1 MFLAN
6 LLIAL
11 RESLEA
17 ALVVGIIAAYLVK
30 AERRDVFPKLWL
42 GVGLAALLPLAL
54 GAVLTWGPQTLTFQA
69 QEIIGG
75 GLSLVAVGLVTWMI
89 LWMGLNSREL
99 KGEIGDALSNAL
111 GVGYSGWG
119 VVWIAIVAV
128 GREGMATALFI
139 WATVKSSIEKNTA
152 ATTAGVVVGLIL
164 GAALG
169 WAIYAGAVRF
179 NLSRFFTIS
188 GYFLVVVAAGIVSY
202 GVGDLQE
209 AGVIPGITNHAYNFS
224 SLVTAPAVNWLYAL
238 LSAMFQLNANPTVL
252 QVIAWWAYL
261 IPVLFIF
268 YRISSFRPVTSSST
282 RKAQA

>member
-42 GVGLAALLPLAL
+42 GVGLSALLPLAL

-89 LWMGLNSREL
+89 LWMGRNSREL
-99 KGEIGDALSNAL
+99 KGEIGDALGNAL

-128 GREGMATALFI
+128 GREGMETALFI

-209 AGVIPGITNHAYNFS
+209 AGVIPGIANHAYNFS
-224 SLVTAPAVNWLYAL
+224 S
-238 LSAMFQLNANPTVL
+238 
-252 QVIAWWAYL
+252 
-261 IPVLFIF
+261 
-268 YRISSFRPVTSSST
+268 
-282 RKAQA
+282 

>member
-1 MFLAN
+1 LA
-6 LLIAL
+6 
-11 RESLEA
+11 
-17 ALVVGIIAAYLVK
+17 
-30 AERRDVFPKLWL
+30 P
-42 GVGLAALLPLAL
+42 P
-54 GAVLTWGPQTLTFQA
+54 
-69 QEIIGG
+69 
-75 GLSLVAVGLVTWMI
+75 
-89 LWMGLNSREL
+89 
-99 KGEIGDALSNAL
+99 
-111 GVGYSGWG
+111 
-119 VVWIAIVAV
+119 
-128 GREGMATALFI
+128 LFI
-139 WATVKSSIEKNTA
+139 WAPVKPPVEKTPA

-209 AGVIPGITNHAYNFS
+209 AGVIPGIANHAYNFS
-224 SLVTAPAVNWLYAL
+224 SLVTSPAINWLYVL

-252 QVIAWWAYL
+252 QVISWWVYL
-261 IPVLFIF
+261 IPVLIIF

>member
-1 MFLAN
+1 
-6 LLIAL
+6 
-11 RESLEA
+11 
-17 ALVVGIIAAYLVK
+17 
-30 AERRDVFPKLWL
+30 
-42 GVGLAALLPLAL
+42 
-54 GAVLTWGPQTLTFQA
+54 
-69 QEIIGG
+69 
-75 GLSLVAVGLVTWMI
+75 VAVGLVTWMI
-89 LWMGLNSREL
+89 LWMGRNSREL

-128 GREGMATALFI
+128 GREGMETALFI

-209 AGVIPGITNHAYNFS
+209 AGVIPGVTNHAYNFS